1 MPDWGVYLLRM
12 LLALGLG
19 FAMGVERKIRFKEAG
34 MRTHSIVAGGAG
46 PFFLLFQKRF
56 FPIPQ

>member
-34 MRTHSIVAGGAG
+34 M
-46 PFFLLFQKRF
+46 
-56 FPIPQ
+56 